1 MQRLPARG
9 AGGPGEHE
17 RRWIIWHARPSR
29 SFAHEGAGEASEAST
44 GVDYGSSI
52 VEKTRSL
59 ALVLQQRR
67 EEQAPQATLNT
78 RRPTKQVLR
87 EGCEPTASSGTK
99 RAAHRTQ
106 RQ

>member
-67 EEQAPQATLNT
+67 EEQAPQATLST
-78 RRPTKQVLR
+78 RKATKH
-87 EGCEPTASSGTK
+87 GPP
-99 RAAHRTQ
+99 
-106 RQ
+106 